1 MLYTGNSMKKFI
13 LIILLITFWFSS
25 QSQRFERQLGIRLGT
40 MSGITGK
47 VIKDKK
53 TAIEGTLG
61 FREGGVQ
68 LYTLLESYKVL
79 DKNTNKDWFLYFG
92 GGAHIG
98 YVNGYNKVRR
108 WSNTT
113 GYYWEEER
121 TSVPVIG
128 LDAIM
133 GVEYNIVSTP
143 LTLFIEIKPLVELQS
158 FNKVRARFY
167 DIGTGIVYR
176 FNN

>member
-1 MLYTGNSMKKFI
+1 MKKLI
-13 LIILLITFWFSS
+13 LIILLFTFGFSA
-25 QSQRFERQLGIRLGT
+25 QSQGFGRQLGLRVGT

-61 FREGGVQ
+61 FRDGGIQ
-68 LYTLLESYKVL
+68 LYTLLEAYKIL
-79 DKNTNKDWFLYFG
+79 DKNTNQSWFLYFG

-98 YVNGYNKVRR
+98 YVNGYNRVRR
-108 WSNTT
+108 WSNSD
-113 GYYWEEER
+113 GYYWEEEY
-121 TSVPVIG
+121 TSGPVIG

-143 LTLFIEIKPLVELQS
+143 LTLFFEIKPLVELQS
-158 FNKVRARFY
+158 FSKIRTRFY

>member
-1 MLYTGNSMKKFI
+1 MKK
-13 LIILLITFWFSS
+13 LLSVLLFVSIVLTS
-25 QSQRFERQLGIRLGT
+25 QSQIFERQLGVRLGT

-61 FREGGVQ
+61 FSNGGIQ
-68 LYTLLESYKVL
+68 LYTLLEAYKML
-79 DKNTNKDWFLYFG
+79 DKNTNQNWFMYFG

-98 YVNGYNKVRR
+98 YVNGYNRVRR

-113 GYYWEEER
+113 GYYLEEEY
-121 TSVPVIG
+121 TSGSVIG
-128 LDAIM
+128 LDAVV
-133 GVEYNIVSTP
+133 GVEYNFPVVP
-143 LTLFIEIKPLVELQS
+143 LTLFFEFKPMVELQS
-158 FNKVRARFY
+158 FNKVRTNFY